1 MALGEINSGNDI
13 ITDVELTQEGVPA
26 DAKSVKEQIDN
37 LSREIATLKSDIS
50 DGKIGGFVF
59 SEIPNDDFF
68 KR

>member
-37 LSREIATLKSDIS
+37 LSREFTHHL
-50 DGKIGGFVF
+50 
-59 SEIPNDDFF
+59 
-68 KR
+68 